1 MVLNLIIES
10 SEFTKIFGLDFFHAE
25 DFLHL
30 VTRFGYNLFWVF
42 IPSYFLYFRKRGDKE
57 YFFTFM
63 IASIVVFQ
71 ICMLLGTVSLRIGF
85 ALGLFAIFGILRYR
99 TNPIPLFA
107 IFGIL
112 RYRTNPIPPREM
124 TYLFMVIGMSVK
136 NALAN
141 ENISMAEL
149 IVTDLVIIVVAFGI
163 ELYLDNFKLLRKRIV
178 YDRTDL
184 IKPEKYDELLKDL
197 SNRFGINI
205 EKADI
210 GPVDLIRDKVE
221 LIIYFQKVEGIRF
234 FDS

>member
-25 DFLHL
+25 DFIHL

-42 IPSYFLYFRKRGDKE
+42 IPSYFLYFKKRGDKE

-99 TNPIPLFA
+99 TNPIP
-107 IFGIL
+107 
-112 RYRTNPIPPREM
+112 PREM

-149 IVTDLVIIVVAFGI
+149 IVTDLIIIVVAFSI

>member
-25 DFLHL
+25 DFIHL

-99 TNPIPLFA
+99 TNPIP
-107 IFGIL
+107 
-112 RYRTNPIPPREM
+112 PREM

-149 IVTDLVIIVVAFGI
+149 IVTDLIIIVVAFSI

>member
-1 MVLNLIIES
+1 MVLNYIIDTMES
-10 SEFTKIFGLDFFHAE
+10 TKIFGLDFFHAD
-25 DFLHL
+25 DFMHL
-30 VTRFGYNLFWVF
+30 LTRFVYNLFWIF

-63 IASIVVFQ
+63 IASVIVFQ

-99 TNPIPLFA
+99 TNPIP
-107 IFGIL
+107 
-112 RYRTNPIPPREM
+112 PREM

-136 NALAN
+136 NSLAN

-149 IVTDLVIIVVAFGI
+149 IITDVLTIIVAFCL
-163 ELYLDNFKLLRKRIV
+163 ELYFDKFKLIRKSIV

-184 IKPEKYDELLKDL
+184 IRPEKYKELLMDL
-197 SNRFGINI
+197 SKRFGITV

-210 GPVDLIRDKVE
+210 GPVDLIKDQVK
-221 LIIYFQKVEGIRF
+221 LIIYFHKVEGIRYY
-234 FDS
+234 DSPKI

>member
-25 DFLHL
+25 DFIHL

-42 IPSYFLYFRKRGDKE
+42 IPSYFLYFKKQGDKE

-99 TNPIPLFA
+99 TNPIP
-107 IFGIL
+107 
-112 RYRTNPIPPREM
+112 PREM

-149 IVTDLVIIVVAFGI
+149 IVTDLIIIVVAFSI

>member
-25 DFLHL
+25 DFIHL

-85 ALGLFAIFGILRYR
+85 ALG
-99 TNPIPLFA
+99 LFA